1 MDLNRIEP
9 MNSNIGNKKES
20 LNKNKPIFENTISG
34 LDAVQGLSM
43 KETYTNLMK
52 NSNEEL
58 MSNGYESIK
67 DNLDYTE
74 CVNGQ
79 CLKLNAEKMEKKE
92 KDLVKDK
99 KSDNTNTIMKN
110 LDILVSLIYI
120 FLLVI
125 LLLGSIIKKD
135 ANNLINIL
143 ILTLLYLFYQIYM
156 GYKN

>member
-1 MDLNRIEP
+1 MELELNRIEAI
-9 MNSNIGNKKES
+9 NSNKKES
-20 LNKNKPIFENTISG
+20 LNKKRPLFENNLLNLDTIQSM
-34 LDAVQGLSM
+34 LM
-43 KETYTNLMK
+43 KENYSNLIE
-52 NSNEEL
+52 NSNREL

-67 DNLDYTE
+67 DNLDYTG
-74 CVNGQ
+74 CINGQ
-79 CLKLNAEKMEKKE
+79 CSKLNNEKMEKKE

-99 KSDNTNTIMKN
+99 KSDNSNTIMKN

-156 GYKN
+156 GYKK

>member
-1 MDLNRIEP
+1 MNLNRIEAI
-9 MNSNIGNKKES
+9 NSNKKES
-20 LNKNKPIFENTISG
+20 FKPIKKNFENTLSG
-34 LDAVQGLSM
+34 LDTFQGLLM
-43 KETYTNLMK
+43 KEKYTNLMK
-52 NSNEEL
+52 NSNKEL

-74 CVNGQ
+74 CVNGH
-79 CLKLNAEKMEKKE
+79 CSKLNNEKMEKKE

-156 GYKN
+156 GYKK

>member
-1 MDLNRIEP
+1 MNLNRIEAI
-9 MNSNIGNKKES
+9 NSNKKES
-20 LNKNKPIFENTISG
+20 FKPIKKNFENTLSG
-34 LDAVQGLSM
+34 LDTFQGLLM
-43 KETYTNLMK
+43 KEKYTNLMK
-52 NSNEEL
+52 NSNKEL

-79 CLKLNAEKMEKKE
+79 CSKLNNEKMEKKE